1 MGQMLRTKG
10 YEELLSGQSVS
21 LVTVLTGTGA
31 LLGALIVVIVQSITG
46 VYQRRQERMLKVFD
60 ARLRLYI
67 SFCTETEELYIERQE
82 IAEIK
87 SNMGVMNESLRKKTE
102 RIDAL
107 GTTSQL
113 HVREVE
119 VEVGKLTKEV
129 DDLEQE
135 LDRITSKLDN
145 VETSARELGIRLV
158 GTRSAIMLIADR
170 PVQEQIAIFDKQ
182 SSDESSAKAS
192 PRSHEPPNLK
202 PFLRTARK
210 DLRIVD

>member
-82 IAEIK
+82 IAEIR

-102 RIDAL
+102 RIAAL
-107 GTTSQL
+107 ETTSQL

-119 VEVGKLTKEV
+119 VGKLTKEV
-129 DDLEQE
+129 DELEQE